1 MEKLMA
7 ENDNKKLNPQIH
19 VFTLGIRELREI
31 TIYPLSVADQF
42 KLSDIIADAA
52 DKLAKKQVNVNTM
65 KNKDFVKLF
74 MELFKEN
81 ANKIIK
87 LVTDEDIGKGDY
99 LEELTNTQLVE
110 LGDLIYV
117 MNYESA
123 AKNFMR
129 LLDRAKSLFLSRK
142 SSQESADNMDTDLM
156 IASESLSETAA

>member
-1 MEKLMA
+1 MA
-7 ENDNKKLNPQIH
+7 ENDSKKLNPQIY

-42 KLSDIIADAA
+42 KLSDIIAEAA
-52 DKLAKKQVNVNTM
+52 DELAKKQVNVNTM

-74 MELFKEN
+74 MKLFKEN

-87 LVTDEDIGKGDY
+87 LVTDDDKAHVGKNHDY
-99 LEELTNTQLVE
+99 LEELTNTQLVA
-110 LGDLIYV
+110 LGDLIYE

-142 SSQESADNMDTDLM
+142 SSQESADNTDTDLM
-156 IASESLSETAA
+156 IATESLSEKAA

>member
-1 MEKLMA
+1 MA

-42 KLSDIIADAA
+42 KLSDIIAEAA

-87 LVTDEDIGKGDY
+87 LVTDDDKAVDKGHDY
-99 LEELTNTQLVE
+99 LEELTNTQLVA
-110 LGDLIYV
+110 LGDLIYE

-142 SSQESADNMDTDLM
+142 SSQESADTMDTDLM
-156 IASESLSETAA
+156 IASESLSEKAA

>member
-7 ENDNKKLNPQIH
+7 ENDSKKLNPQIR
-19 VFTLGIRELREI
+19 VFEFGIRELREM

-74 MELFKEN
+74 MELFREN

-87 LVTDEDIGKGDY
+87 LVTDDSKTNDY
-99 LEELTNTQLVE
+99 LAELTNTQLVE

-123 AKNFMR
+123 AKNFMG
-129 LLDRAKSLFLSRK
+129 LLDRAKSLFLSKK

-156 IASESLSETAA
+156 IATESLSEKAA